1 MCSDDHRSF
10 KDGAIIFDEG
20 SAGDRAYIVR
30 SGKVRIFRVDD
41 ARHETLLTALGPG
54 EMFGEMSLFERKPR
68 SASAQAVGD
77 TEVEVV
83 SEVELERLVGD
94 PTVLHIL
101 RKMSARIREVDDA
114 LEKMSVEGAKRR
126 ESMAEIG
133 IRRSMFT

>member
-41 ARHETLLTALGPG
+41 AGHETLLTALGAG

>member
-41 ARHETLLTALGPG
+41 AGHETLLTALGPG

>member
-41 ARHETLLTALGPG
+41 AGHETLLTALGAG

-77 TEVEVV
+77 TAVEVV

>member
-41 ARHETLLTALGPG
+41 AGHETLLTALGPG
-54 EMFGEMSLFERKPR
+54 EMFG
-68 SASAQAVGD
+68 
-77 TEVEVV
+77 EVV